1 MRLSKLKLPKDESG
15 IAIFMVIAA
24 VTILSV
30 LVTEFTYVAQVNARM
45 AFDSTDQIKAHYLA
59 KTGLKISLLR
69 LKAYKELK
77 SFGGGNSPLPKIP
90 KPILD
95 QVWSFPFV
103 YPLPNNLPGMLPG
116 AKDEIDKF
124 EKESSLSGKFTATIE
139 SESDK
144 ININSIIADFAPL
157 QASPSPSP
165 SDRTQPRA
173 SPSPSASP
181 IVYSAKEA
189 REGMK
194 EIFTQIIQK
203 KFIDDPGFAAE
214 YRDLQVDE
222 LFDNILGWVDYT
234 HQPRNSSGK
243 QAIPYKRAPF
253 YNMSELRMIYPMDDD
268 LFDLLAP
275 NFTTAMTNGFNVNTM
290 REPMLRAIFSQATDE
305 EITEFFKFRDS
316 TEEDN
321 TFQSVDDFW
330 KYIEKSFA
338 AYRSTDDLKN
348 KMIQQGIKLITDE
361 ETFKI
366 KIVAQVNQATR
377 ILEAWVTMDAA
388 RKTPNNTGRTTPN
401 PTPTPSPSPSDSGTP
416 GGTNPAGGTGL
427 RITFM
432 RES

>member
-1 MRLSKLKLPKDESG
+1 MSWMRLSKIPKDESG

-45 AFDSTDQIKAHYLA
+45 AFDSTDQIQAHYLA

-77 SFGGGNSPLPKIP
+77 AFGGGNSPLPKIP

-95 QVWSFPFV
+95 QVWSFPFM
-103 YPLPNNLPGMLPG
+103 YPLPNNLPGMTPG
-116 AKDEIDKF
+116 AKDEITKF
-124 EKESSLSGKFTATIE
+124 ESESSLTGKFTATIE

-157 QASPSPSP
+157 QPSPSPSP
-165 SDRTQPRA
+165 SSNGRGNPRP
-173 SPSPSASP
+173 SPSPSTSP
-181 IVYSAKEA
+181 TVYSAKEA
-189 REGMK
+189 RDGMK
-194 EIFTQIIQK
+194 ELFTQIIQK
-203 KFIDDPGFAAE
+203 KFTDDPGFAAE

-234 HQPRNSSGK
+234 HQPRNASGK

-253 YNMSELRMIYPMDDD
+253 YSMSELRMIYPMDDD
-268 LFDLLAP
+268 LYDVLAP

-290 REPMLRAIFSQATDE
+290 GEPMLRAIFTLAVDE

-316 TEEDN
+316 VEEDN

-338 AYRSTDDLKN
+338 AYRSTDDLK
-348 KMIQQGIKLITDE
+348 KKLIQQGIKLITDE

-366 KIVAQVNQATR
+366 RVVAQVNQATR
-377 ILEAWVTMDAA
+377 ILEAWVTMDSAKKA
-388 RKTPNNTGRTTPN
+388 PKN
-401 PTPTPSPSPSDSGTP
+401 PSPGPTPSPSPSSNDPNAPGT
-416 GGTNPAGGTGL
+416 TNPPGGTGL